1 MSHGNQNNQGRN
13 NQQPTPKPQTQPQ
26 IGLNI
31 VQPKE
36 PEKKLYKTMVKF
48 IDTYSE
54 IEEAALITEQ
64 ENNGFQHY
72 FVMPFP
78 FGTKRIHYFR
88 KILQ

>member
-13 NQQPTPKPQTQPQ
+13 NQQPAQKPQIQPQ
-26 IGLNI
+26 TPVNNSA
-31 VQPKE
+31 KE
-36 PEKKLYKTMVKF
+36 PEKRKQVKVLVKF

-54 IEEAALITEQ
+54 TDEADLITEQ
-64 ENNGFQHY
+64 ENNGFEHY

-88 KILQ
+88 KTL